1 MQQHKLYLYL
11 MLIFTFTSCSKT
23 ENTQENSES
32 VLAKPP
38 VKITHVRY
46 EEIAT
51 TSNYKAYSSYLNKE
65 IIRSPINGYLQT
77 INATPGM
84 LVKQGQLVG
93 RLETQEAKAL
103 AQVQLASDSTINF
116 GGNNNVYA
124 PSDGIIDQ
132 VNFQKDAF
140 VQQGDQLMDMVP
152 KDAIVFIVNVPFENL
167 NEVQE
172 GMKMAITLPNG
183 STVKGVVSHS
193 LPISNSNSQ
202 VKRYII
208 HPDSTF
214 YIPNNINAQAM
225 LKTKHKSHA
234 QVLNKKAVLSNETL
248 TKYWVMK
255 LINDSTAVKTPIT
268 KGIETADKIEILAP
282 EFSEN
287 ERLLYAGHYGLPDT
301 AKVQVIQ

>member
-1 MQQHKLYLYL
+1 MQSIKLYLYF
-11 MLIFTFTSCSKT
+11 LIVLTLSACDNT
-23 ENTQENSES
+23 ETTQKKSDA

-38 VKITHVRY
+38 VRVTKVSH
-46 EEIAT
+46 EDIAIT
-51 TSNYKAYSSYLNKE
+51 TSYRAYSSYLQKE
-65 IIRSPINGYLQT
+65 IIRSPINGYVQS

-93 RLETQEAKAL
+93 RLQTQEAKAL

-116 GGNNNVYA
+116 GGNINVYT

-132 VNFQKDAF
+132 VNFQQGTF
-140 VQQGDQLMDMVP
+140 VQQGDQLMDLVP
-152 KDAIVFIVNVPFENL
+152 KDAIVFLVNVPFENI
-167 NEVQE
+167 NEVRE
-172 GMKMAITLPNG
+172 GMEMTITLPDR
-183 STVKGVVSHS
+183 SKIKGKVGHS
-193 LPISNSNSQ
+193 LASSNSNSQ

-208 HPDSTF
+208 HSDSTF

-234 QVLNKKAVLSNETL
+234 QVLDKKAVLSNETL

-255 LINDSTAVKTPIT
+255 LINDSTAVKIPIV
-268 KGIETADKIEILAP
+268 KGIETTDKIEILSP
-282 EFSEN
+282 EFSDN
-287 ERLLYAGHYGLPDT
+287 ERLLFEGHYGLPDT